1 VTEPDRADTR
11 DGSDHSDRNDRRDG
25 GDDYVVASEIAI
37 AAESGP
43 VLEAAFAD
51 RLREVENHDGFRRLE
66 VWRDSRTP
74 GRYLMVSWWRDAEA
88 YRTYMRSD
96 AHRRSHARI
105 PDGPHQ
111 PKGVAVTL
119 FEVVAR

>member
-1 VTEPDRADTR
+1 MAEPGAAD
-11 DGSDHSDRNDRRDG
+11 DF
-25 GDDYVVASEIAI
+25 VVASEIAMDP
-37 AAESGP
+37 ESGH

-51 RLREVENHDGFRRLE
+51 RLREVESHDGFRRLE
-66 VWRDSRTP
+66 VWRDSRSP

-96 AHRRSHARI
+96 AHRRSHDRI
-105 PDGPHQ
+105 PAAPHH
-111 PKGVAVTL
+111 PRGVAVNL

>member
-1 VTEPDRADTR
+1 MAEFVAAP
-11 DGSDHSDRNDRRDG
+11 
-25 GDDYVVASEIAI
+25 DDYVVVSEIALRP
-37 AAESGP
+37 ESGE

-51 RLREVENHDGFRRLE
+51 RLREVEGHDGFRRLE
-66 VWRDSRTP
+66 VWRDSRKP
-74 GRYLMVSWWRDAEA
+74 GHYRMVSWWRDAEA

-105 PDGPHQ
+105 PGAPHD
-111 PKGVAVTL
+111 PKGVGVSL